1 MTSLG
6 PGLCLSC
13 SELNNSGVKGLLE
26 PKDWCSIFTGK
37 HGGSEGNGL
46 QGSGGTFTS
55 ASGLT
60 GIKDGSNGGIL
71 EGFLGVETSRV
82 GR

>member
-13 SELNNSGVKGLLE
+13 SELNDDGVNGLLE
-26 PKDWCSIFTGK
+26 PKDWRSTFTGK
-37 HGGSEGNGL
+37 HDGSEGNGL

-60 GIKDGSNGGIL
+60 GIKGGSDGGIL
-71 EGFLGVETSRV
+71 MGFPGVETSRV